1 MLKDKAK
8 FLILSAVFVFHLNL
22 DAVTAVS
29 CGGHSASTCS
39 DCPRGNGASWCNG
52 DCTWKRNRCIPKG
65 SSGSSAYAKQMLND
79 HNFYRARH
87 NAPRMSLDS
96 SLNAAAQ
103 SYAEKLASQ
112 GTLVHSSNG
121 DGENLG
127 ITCDNQP
134 EKQTTSWYNENKYYD
149 YYNGVSATGDATGH
163 FTQVVWKGSTRLGV
177 GKARGWAYI
186 KGKWWDNCDFI
197 VARYSP
203 AGNVQGRY
211 QSNVQRP

>member
-1 MLKDKAK
+1 MLK
-8 FLILSAVFVFHLNL
+8 
-22 DAVTAVS
+22 
-29 CGGHSASTCS
+29 
-39 DCPRGNGASWCNG
+39 
-52 DCTWKRNRCIPKG
+52 
-65 SSGSSAYAKQMLND
+65 Y

-127 ITCDNQP
+127 IQCGSQP
-134 EKQTTSWYNENKYYD
+134 ISQTTDWYVLELIKWSINSCPRFIVQKIYANIYSEFLLHIRYNENKYYD
-149 YYNGVSATGDATGH
+149 YYNGVSTTGDDIGH
-163 FTQVVWKGSTRLGV
+163 FTQVVWKGSSRLGV

-186 KGKWWDNCDFI
+186 QGQWWDNCDFI

-203 AGNVQGRY
+203 AGNVKGRY

>member
-1 MLKDKAK
+1 
-8 FLILSAVFVFHLNL
+8 
-22 DAVTAVS
+22 
-29 CGGHSASTCS
+29 
-39 DCPRGNGASWCNG
+39 
-52 DCTWKRNRCIPKG
+52 
-65 SSGSSAYAKQMLND
+65 MLND

-134 EKQTTSWYNENKYYD
+134 EKQTTSWYVLELIKWSINSCLSTEDLRQYIFRIFLHIRYNENKYYD

-186 KGKWWDNCDFI
+186 KGKWWENCDFI

-203 AGNVQGRY
+203 AGNVKGRY